1 MIIYQETFFVF
12 NLYVFFHL
20 PNPWLLMYGVLRSEQ
35 SLVGFYFPSHVNQ
48 VLGSNIALII
58 LQPDPRPFP
67 QRNQIRWAG
76 PREMQSAS
84 NQKTAIE
91 TRLNREAAFLVRI
104 KPWLKSCLITS
115 NNYSILCSLFWSWSK
130 LLKCIKEKG
139 WRRSLWSTYK
149 WQDGVVPDGTPLS
162 LFSGA
167 LGWGWPSVLLKSALL
182 PPSPCNAIEQ
192 ERAVF

>member
-35 SLVGFYFPSHVNQ
+35 SLVGFYFPCHVNQ

-130 LLKCIKEKG
+130 LLKCIKEN
-139 WRRSLWSTYK
+139 LW
-149 WQDGVVPDGTPLS
+149 L
-162 LFSGA
+162 GA
-167 LGWGWPSVLLKSALL
+167 ICAKTLMHLKCASSVLHEKGTQKIGCRLLLNHWRPSSSMVALL
-182 PPSPCNAIEQ
+182 FATVYL
-192 ERAVF
+192 R